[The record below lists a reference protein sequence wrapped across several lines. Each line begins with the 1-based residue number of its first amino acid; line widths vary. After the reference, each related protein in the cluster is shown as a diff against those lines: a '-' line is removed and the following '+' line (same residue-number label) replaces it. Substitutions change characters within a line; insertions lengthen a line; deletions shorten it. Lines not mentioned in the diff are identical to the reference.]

1 MYRQTA
7 TYAQMVDAPV
17 SLLFDRLKIMY
28 KLQLLVNFK
37 TQVFDVIGELYDDWY
52 LLENVRISKVSEY
65 KNEECAGRVTVLFDK
80 LLKKNSTLGRK
91 FYKI

>member
-17 SLLFDRLKIMY
+17 SLLFVRLKIMY

-37 TQVFDVIGELYDDWY
+37 TQVFDVIGELYDD
-52 LLENVRISKVSEY
+52 
-65 KNEECAGRVTVLFDK
+65 
-80 LLKKNSTLGRK
+80 
-91 FYKI
+91 